1 MDIKF
6 SVKNIKKVLSQLNK
20 LEKDMEIPFQ
30 EIVKGGGQFI
40 RGEAIKSIQSGAKSG
55 IVYEKYN
62 PRRTHR
68 ASAPGQA
75 PASDTGNLVSKIIV
89 KQKTKN
95 ITNVE
100 SNADYSA
107 FLEYGT
113 SKMEPRPFM
122 LPAFEKS
129 KKPII
134 NAVLKRVKNKIEEYT
149 KWQIFQL
156 LYKQQYIMLY

>member
-1 MDIKF
+1 MDFTIK
-6 SVKNIKKVLSQLNK
+6 VTNLKKVLSQLNR
-20 LEKDMEIPFQ
+20 LGKDMEVPFQ
-30 EIVKGGGQFI
+30 EIVKGGGQLI

-55 IVYEKYN
+55 VMYQMYN
-62 PRRTHR
+62 PRREHR
-68 ASAPGQA
+68 SSAPGQA

-89 KQKTKN
+89 KQKTRN

-113 SKMEPRPFM
+113 SKMQPRPFM

-129 KKPII
+129 KKPILD
-134 NAVLKRVKNKIEEYT
+134 ATFRRVVGKIEEII
-149 KWQIFQL
+149 K
-156 LYKQQYIMLY
+156 

>member
-6 SVKNIKKVLSQLNK
+6 RVTNLKKVLSQLDK

-30 EIVKGGGQFI
+30 QIVKGGGQLI
-40 RGEAIKSIQSGAKSG
+40 RTEAIKSIQTGAKSG
-55 IVYEKYN
+55 VMYQMYN
-62 PRRTHR
+62 PRREHR

-89 KQKTKN
+89 KQKSKN

-107 FLEYGT
+107 YLEYGT
-113 SKMEPRPFM
+113 SKMQPRPFM

-134 NAVLKRVKNKIEEYT
+134 NAVLNRVKQKIMEYT
-149 KWQIFQL
+149 K
-156 LYKQQYIMLY
+156 

>member
-6 SVKNIKKVLSQLNK
+6 NVKNLKKVLSQLDK

-30 EIVKGGGQFI
+30 EIVKGGGQLI
-40 RGEAIKSIQSGAKSG
+40 RTEAIKSIQTGSKSG
-55 IVYEKYN
+55 VMYQMYN
-62 PRRTHR
+62 PRREHR
-68 ASAPGQA
+68 ASAPGEA

-89 KQKTKN
+89 KQKSKD
-95 ITNVE
+95 ITSVE

-107 FLEYGT
+107 YLEYGT
-113 SKMEPRPFM
+113 SKMEARPFM

-134 NAVLKRVKNKIEEYT
+134 NAVFKRVKNKIEEYT
-149 KWQIFQL
+149 KWQILQL
-156 LYKQQYIMLY
+156 HYKQQYIMLC

>member
-1 MDIKF
+1 MQINIR
-6 SVKNIKKVLSQLNK
+6 VKNLKQAMAKLKN
-20 LEKDMEIPFQ
+20 LEKDLEPDFQ
-30 EIVKGGGQFI
+30 EVVKGGAQLI

-75 PASDTGNLVSKIIV
+75 PASDTGNLVSKITV
-89 KQKTKN
+89 RQDGQNK
-95 ITNVE
+95 TNVE
-100 SNADYSA
+100 SNAHYSA

-113 SKMEPRPFM
+113 SKMEARPFM

-129 KKPII
+129 KKPIVM
-134 NAVLKRVKNKIEEYT
+134 AVFNRVKKKVEELV
-149 KWQIFQL
+149 K
-156 LYKQQYIMLY
+156 

>member
-6 SVKNIKKVLSQLNK
+6 KVSNLKKVLSQLDK

-40 RGEAIKSIQSGAKSG
+40 RGEAIKSIQAGAKSG

-62 PRRTHR
+62 PRRSHR

-89 KQKTKN
+89 KQKSKN

-149 KWQIFQL
+149 K
-156 LYKQQYIMLY
+156 

>member
-1 MDIKF
+1 MQIDIR
-6 SVKNIKKVLSQLNK
+6 VKNLKQAMAKLKN
-20 LEKDMEIPFQ
+20 LEKDLEPDFQ
-30 EIVKGGGQFI
+30 EVVKGGAQLI
-40 RGEAIKSIQSGAKSG
+40 RGEAVKSIQSGAKSG

-68 ASAPGQA
+68 ASAPGEA

-89 KQKTKN
+89 KQKSKN

-100 SNADYSA
+100 SNANYSA

-129 KKPII
+129 KKPITE
-134 NAVLKRVKNKIEEYT
+134 ATFKRVVKKIEEFV
-149 KWQIFQL
+149 K
-156 LYKQQYIMLY
+156 

>member
-6 SVKNIKKVLSQLNK
+6 KVSNLKKVLSQMDK

-30 EIVKGGGQFI
+30 EIVKGGGQLI
-40 RGEAIKSIQSGAKSG
+40 RGEAIKSIQSGGKSG
-55 IVYEKYN
+55 VMYQKYN
-62 PRRTHR
+62 PRREHR

-95 ITNVE
+95 VVNVE

-113 SKMEPRPFM
+113 SKMEARPFM

-134 NAVLKRVKNKIEEYT
+134 NAVFKRVKNKIEEYT
-149 KWQIFQL
+149 K
-156 LYKQQYIMLY
+156 

>member
-6 SVKNIKKVLSQLNK
+6 NVKNLKKVLSQLDK

-30 EIVKGGGQFI
+30 EIVKGGGQLI
-40 RGEAIKSIQSGAKSG
+40 RTEAIKSIQTGSKSG
-55 IVYEKYN
+55 VMYQMYN
-62 PRRTHR
+62 PRREHR
-68 ASAPGQA
+68 ASAPGEA

-89 KQKTKN
+89 KQKSKD
-95 ITNVE
+95 ITSVE

-107 FLEYGT
+107 YLEYGT
-113 SKMEPRPFM
+113 SKMEARPFM

-134 NAVLKRVKNKIEEYT
+134 NAVFKRVKNKIEEYT
-149 KWQIFQL
+149 K
-156 LYKQQYIMLY
+156 

>member
-40 RGEAIKSIQSGAKSG
+40 RGEAIKSIQAGAKSG

-62 PRRTHR
+62 PRRSHR

-89 KQKTKN
+89 KQKSKN

-134 NAVLKRVKNKIEEYT
+134 NAVFNRVKKKIEEYT
-149 KWQIFQL
+149 K
-156 LYKQQYIMLY
+156 

>member
-40 RGEAIKSIQSGAKSG
+40 RGEAIKSIQAGAKSG

-62 PRRTHR
+62 PRRSHR

-89 KQKTKN
+89 KQKSKN

-149 KWQIFQL
+149 KWQILQL

>member
-62 PRRTHR
+62 PRRSHR

-149 KWQIFQL
+149 KWQILQL

>member
-1 MDIKF
+1 MRVSI
-6 SVKNIKKVLSQLNK
+6 Q
-20 LEKDMEIPFQ
+20 
-30 EIVKGGGQFI
+30 VKGIKEALSALKNLQNNLEEPFREVIQGGAQLI
-40 RGEAIKSIQSGAKSG
+40 RGEAIKSIQSGPKSG
-55 IVYEKYN
+55 RVYEKYN

-75 PASDTGNLVSKIIV
+75 PASDTGNLVSKITIRQDG
-89 KQKTKN
+89 KDK
-95 ITNVE
+95 TNVE

-134 NAVLKRVKNKIEEYT
+134 NAVFNRVKRKIEELV
-149 KWQIFQL
+149 K
-156 LYKQQYIMLY
+156 

>member
-40 RGEAIKSIQSGAKSG
+40 RGEAIKSIQAGAKSG

-62 PRRTHR
+62 PRRSHR

-129 KKPII
+129 KKPVI

-149 KWQIFQL
+149 KWQILQL